1 MLRLKYQILQISYHK
16 TISNAYQNV
25 QIKSALFNIYI
36 FFQNLTSENLWN
48 ISFVFNEICR
58 EKGINWHTFSMCV
71 YIKNFRFVI
80 KSHQYSAGPVSLCGP
95 VGKLILCQCSAEG
108 CEEGQLPI
116 GLCPSLPMMPLPP
129 RMQCCPPMY
138 VMYCSQ
144 QKRSMANRRVGGL
157 NNSLLSQSSKMSP
170 GL

>member
-71 YIKNFRFVI
+71 YIKKFPFCNSISSIFSRSSFTVRP
-80 KSHQYSAGPVSLCGP
+80 SREAYSVPVFC
-95 VGKLILCQCSAEG
+95 
-108 CEEGQLPI
+108 
-116 GLCPSLPMMPLPP
+116 
-129 RMQCCPPMY
+129 
-138 VMYCSQ
+138 
-144 QKRSMANRRVGGL
+144 RRVWGGTTTYRIM
-157 NNSLLSQSSKMSP
+157 SQSSNDAPPSQNAMLSSNVRDVLFTTEKIH
-170 GL
+170 GQ